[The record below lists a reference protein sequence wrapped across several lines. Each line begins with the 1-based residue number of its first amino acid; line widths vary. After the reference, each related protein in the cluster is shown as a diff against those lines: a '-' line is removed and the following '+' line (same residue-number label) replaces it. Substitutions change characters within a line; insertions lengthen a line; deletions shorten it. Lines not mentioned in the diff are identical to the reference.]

1 MSRVF
6 NNFDRNLGGM
16 IYLNPSS
23 QTTKAPKYGVSS
35 HFIFQIGVFPV
46 AAAQYPTLQDFFW
59 TASLVA
65 VKASEGFQR
74 FEEFQNY
81 TFDNLP
87 QNSPETRRRYT
98 ELIQRRYFP
107 ERSMTG
113 LVPTVWRS
121 YHDEQLLS
129 EVMRVTALEGEP
141 TIAHFVLTHIL
152 PKAPGS
158 TVDPEQVRTFIKETY
173 GEFKEKSYQ
182 RLLQTCRDLGFL
194 GRYNGDHLIE
204 QLNPSANALLILL
217 HDRLAST
224 PRIVRLSELLQT
236 NWWRLL
242 GLREADE
249 VRRLLRQA
257 EMAGLLSRFTKV
269 DELEQITT
277 RYSRDEY
284 FSRAVRLP

>member
-1 MSRVF
+1 MAIPQF
-6 NNFDRNLGGM
+6 
-16 IYLNPSS
+16 
-23 QTTKAPKYGVSS
+23 
-35 HFIFQIGVFPV
+35 
-46 AAAQYPTLQDFFW
+46 PTLQDFFW
-59 TASLVA
+59 TASIVV
-65 VKASEGFQR
+65 VKASEGFQTYED
-74 FEEFQNY
+74 FYHY
-81 TFDNLP
+81 TLENLP
-87 QNSPETRRRYT
+87 QNSPETRSRYAG
-98 ELIQRRYFP
+98 LIQRRYFP
-107 ERSMTG
+107 ERTLTG

-121 YHDEQLLS
+121 YHDEQLLT

-141 TIAHFVLTHIL
+141 AIANFVLTHIL

-158 TVDPEQVRTFIKETY
+158 TLDPGLVRTFIKETY

-182 RLLQTCRDLGFL
+182 RLLQACRDLGFL

-204 QLNPSANALLILL
+204 QINPPADALLILL
-217 HDRLAST
+217 HGRLAPT

-249 VRRLLRQA
+249 VRRILRRA

-277 RYSRDEY
+277 RYDRDEY
-284 FSRAVRLP
+284 FGKAMRLPLRN